1 MLQVKAEL
9 EKTKKLCQEL
19 RKDLSS
25 ASADLETKLAT
36 LTKQEEELQ
45 ILRSKVKEQAAA
57 ADNDTID
64 GGASSS
70 PPGEG
75 KAVNGEQN
83 GEAVPTA
90 TPAGGGEKGDF
101 HKSQSSN
108 SVLNSS
114 LPALGTP
121 QDKGDSIKKPGP
133 QPKRSYAMVVAG
145 GKPALSQSH
154 YTSQQY
160 PPLPS
165 SSRPAPTVSKP
176 YCMYIQ
182 VLKLW

>member
-9 EKTKKLCQEL
+9 GKTKKLCQEL

-75 KAVNGEQN
+75 KAVDGEQN
-83 GEAVPTA
+83 GEAVPTV
-90 TPAGGGEKGDF
+90 TPAGGEEGDF

-114 LPALGTP
+114 LPASGTP

-145 GKPALSQSH
+145 GKLALSQSH
-154 YTSQQY
+154 NTSQQY

-165 SSRPAPTVSKP
+165 SSHPAPTVSKP